1 MGKGGKREGKRGK
14 EGVEGREKGRK
25 MGRWKGKG
33 EEGREKWEE
42 EGKKRGRGKGENAR
56 GNGKGKEGREKGKK
70 GKREV
75 KIHIKKKILQSL
87 CRLQKPLKYTY
98 FLSCGFGKKYDSE
111 RGEVKNMSLKTTNI
125 HPCLTGSAVR
135 NSVSRP
141 AIR

>member
-25 MGRWKGKG
+25 MGRWKGKM
-33 EEGREKWEE
+33 GR
-42 EGKKRGRGKGENAR
+42 GRKKRGRGKGENAR